1 MIYRLPMKKV
11 IGATEARKNLSRL
24 LNQVHRREEH
34 LVVEKL
40 GIPVAAVI
48 SMQDYEQYQRFLAQ
62 RMLKELGRK
71 VGAEAERQGL
81 TDEQLLEELDQT
93 RREGFEERYADLN
106 QDAPKQHSQ
115 VEDTHAE
122 QG

>member
-1 MIYRLPMKKV
+1 MIERLPAKRV

-48 SMQDYEQYQRFLAQ
+48 SIQDYEQYQRFLAQ
-62 RMLKELGRK
+62 GMLKELGRK
-71 VGAEAERQGL
+71 VGAGAERQGL
-81 TDEQLLEELDQT
+81 TEEALLEELDRT
-93 RREGFEERYADLN
+93 RQEVFEERYADLN
-106 QDAPKQHSQ
+106 Q
-115 VEDTHAE
+115 
-122 QG
+122 

>member
-1 MIYRLPMKKV
+1 MIERLPRKKA
-11 IGATEARKNLSRL
+11 IGATEARKNLSQL

-40 GIPVAAVI
+40 GIPVAAII

-62 RMLKELGRK
+62 RLHKDLGRK

-81 TDEQLLEELDQT
+81 TEERLFEELDET
-93 RREGFEERYADLN
+93 RQQVFKERYADLD
-106 QDAPKQHSQ
+106 Q
-115 VEDTHAE
+115 
-122 QG
+122 

>member
-1 MIYRLPMKKV
+1 MIERLPAKKV

-48 SMQDYEQYQRFLAQ
+48 SIQDYEQYQRFLAQ
-62 RMLKELGRK
+62 LMLKELGRK

-81 TDEQLLEELDQT
+81 TEEALLEELDRT
-93 RREGFEERYADLN
+93 RQEVFEERYADLN
-106 QDAPKQHSQ
+106 Q
-115 VEDTHAE
+115 
-122 QG
+122 